1 MILKFMSPD
10 GYAVGATVTRSQ
22 NPYLPGWIGR
32 CGTIITC
39 VQKTEGR
46 AAGQLRK
53 KMKRAG
59 FVEVMS

>member
-1 MILKFMSPD
+1 M
-10 GYAVGATVTRSQ
+10 T
-22 NPYLPGWIGR
+22 
-32 CGTIITC
+32 CITC